1 MRNLYFLKQ
10 DALEALR
17 ANIGNNLY
25 NYSLSTNDWIYEF
38 FDGMDPFV
46 EFKEKAPD
54 FKLNKHRGGKAEI
67 DVENAKILYIN
78 LKDILTP
85 SQASDERFW
94 AGLAHGTFWEYMHN
108 RWEMDK
114 GDVSVEAIEGR
125 YFFKHSIQRS
135 LLTHTISRLWWTA
148 HKMYDESRDN
158 PFELLEYFERDFV
171 TPTLTFFSSN
181 FSNNPILARALVS
194 GVIEIEEINRRVSR
208 EDFRE
213 LLRYLN
219 INGGISII
227 DFYEEEELKDIL
239 VIKGLEIQQN
249 SYYAKAIAW

>member
-1 MRNLYFLKQ
+1 MRSLYFLKQ

-17 ANIGNNLY
+17 ANIDNNLH
-25 NYSLSTNDWIYEF
+25 NYSKPTNDWIYDF
-38 FDGMDPFV
+38 FDGENPFI

-67 DVENAKILYIN
+67 DVENAKILYTN

-114 GDVSVEAIEGR
+114 GDASTDSIRLR
-125 YFFKHSIQRS
+125 YFFKYGIQRS
-135 LLTHTISRLWWTA
+135 LLTHTISRLWWAA

-171 TPTLTFFSSN
+171 TPTLTFLSSN

-194 GVIEIEEINRRVSR
+194 AAIEIEEINKRVSR
-208 EDFRE
+208 EEFRE

-219 INGGISII
+219 ILGGISII
-227 DFYEEEELKDIL
+227 DFYGEEELKDIL
-239 VIKGLEIQQN
+239 VEKGLEIQQN
-249 SYYAKAIAW
+249 SYYAKAVAW